1 VSEDTRR
8 DIPTPRPVDGHEP
21 VRDDET
27 VRSREDE
34 DAPVDASDASREP
47 AATDEYAPVDASDAS
62 REPAATDEYAR
73 DTTERGHIDRDPSS
87 ERVEPTG
94 PSGPGE
100 STPFSAHTGLL
111 PDEDLGTY
119 QQRWDELQVRFID
132 EPRQSVRQ
140 ADDLVGEVTHKIA
153 ERFTYARNDFE
164 QRWEGDNEPTTEELR
179 QALQGYRNFFQRLV
193 TR

>member
-21 VRDDET
+21 VREDET
-27 VRSREDE
+27 VQHRED
-34 DAPVDASDASREP
+34 AQVDASREP
-47 AATDEYAPVDASDAS
+47 AATDEYAQVDAS
-62 REPAATDEYAR
+62 REPAATDEYAQ

-111 PDEDLGTY
+111 PDEDLGSY

-140 ADDLVGEVTHKIA
+140 ADDLVVEVTRKIA
-153 ERFTYARNDFE
+153 ERFTYARDDFE
-164 QRWEGDNEPTTEELR
+164 QRWEGGNEPTTEELR

-193 TR
+193 TH